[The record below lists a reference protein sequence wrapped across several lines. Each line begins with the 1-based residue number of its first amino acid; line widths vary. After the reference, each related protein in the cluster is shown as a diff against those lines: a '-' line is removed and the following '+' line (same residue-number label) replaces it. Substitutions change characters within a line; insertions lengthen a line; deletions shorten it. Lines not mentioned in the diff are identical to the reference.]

1 MECHSDRK
9 YIRKGPCSLHHT
21 GPSAGGNRKNKT
33 YVIVVDGVWGQ
44 ADVLDVSPQLR
55 QHLHKQYYP
64 IIKHVQARVFL
75 RIAHLQTESLLKAQ
89 FAQN

>member
-9 YIRKGPCSLHHT
+9 YIRKGPRSSHHT
-21 GPSAGGNRKNKT
+21 GVSAGGNRKDRT

-64 IIKHVQARVFL
+64 VIKHMQTRVLL
-75 RIAHLQTESLLKAQ
+75 RVVHLQRQRA
-89 FAQN
+89 